1 MNQGMQH
8 INLRQLLAFGRTDD
22 RPLLL
27 SALAKLTPPEA
38 EALSYAVA
46 MMAREADDSVDMS
59 HIYPPLE
66 PLPHSLD
73 LGSEMP
79 S

>member
-8 INLRQLLAFGRTDD
+8 TNLRQLLAFGRIDD

-27 SALAKLTPPEA
+27 SALEKLTPPEA

-46 MMAREADDSVDMS
+46 MMVREADDSVDMS

-66 PLPHSLD
+66 PLSNPS
-73 LGSEMP
+73 GSGMLL
-79 S
+79 

>member
-1 MNQGMQH
+1 MNPGMQH
-8 INLRQLLAFGRTDD
+8 INLRQLLAFGRIDD

-46 MMAREADDSVDMS
+46 MMAREADDAVDMS
-59 HIYPPLE
+59 HIYPPIE
-66 PLPHSLD
+66 PLPHSPD
-73 LGSEMP
+73 LGLEMP